1 MLADILKPLVATGT
15 TFSLFAFFKK
25 ACKLFLKRS

>member
-1 MLADILKPLVATGT
+1 MLADILKPLVATET

-25 ACKLFLKRS
+25 VCTLFLKRT